1 MKFSIAMIAA
11 FSTVLAPSSFAQMV
25 GLKGEISRFV
35 NQIDEASAAVS
46 DAMTSFTAEFSSSAG
61 AVSDREYN
69 FSGNDR
75 AQKQNPLAAV
85 RYGYVD
91 SVSQGY
97 FQAAGEDNK
106 GMYALEA
113 TFKTSSVMPDISPI
127 LAGKTVL
134 FVAHG
139 PGPKFN
145 TIYTTGTTSGT
156 ANLADHDSMSRI
168 VGFTCFLKSSR
179 CAAASGNNPLKYCTS
194 SNSVNGGEA
203 PGMVI
208 NNANNI
214 NLFYYVHGPFALCAD
229 QFSLRNSMGA

>member
-1 MKFSIAMIAA
+1 MKFTLVILASVSA
-11 FSTVLAPSSFAQMV
+11 VLAPSSFAQMV

-61 AVSDREYN
+61 AVADREYS
-69 FSGNDR
+69 FTGNDR

-91 SVSQGY
+91 SISQGY
-97 FQAAGEDNK
+97 FKAAGEDNK

-156 ANLADHDSMSRI
+156 ANLAEYKSMSRI

-179 CAAASGNNPLKYCTS
+179 CTAATGSNPNKTCAGSGTI
-194 SNSVNGGEA
+194 NGGEA

-214 NLFYYVHGPFALCAD
+214 NLFYYVHGPFSLCAD
-229 QFSLRNSMGA
+229 QYSLRNSMGS

>member
-61 AVSDREYN
+61 AVADREYS
-69 FSGNDR
+69 FTGNDR

-85 RYGYVD
+85 RYGFID
-91 SVSQGY
+91 FTHDG
-97 FQAAGEDNK
+97 FFKAAGEDNK

-113 TFKTSSVMPDISPI
+113 TFKTATAMPDISPI

-134 FVAHG
+134 FIAHG
-139 PGPKFN
+139 PGPQFK
-145 TIYTTGTTSGT
+145 TIYTTGTNSGT
-156 ANLADHDSMSRI
+156 TNLADYKNMSRI
-168 VGFTCFLKSSR
+168 VGFTCFLKSAV
-179 CAAASGNNPLKYCTS
+179 CHGASGSNPIKTCS
-194 SNSVNGGEA
+194 SQGPINDGSA

-208 NNANNI
+208 NNNNNI

-229 QFSLRNSMGA
+229 QFSLRNSMGS